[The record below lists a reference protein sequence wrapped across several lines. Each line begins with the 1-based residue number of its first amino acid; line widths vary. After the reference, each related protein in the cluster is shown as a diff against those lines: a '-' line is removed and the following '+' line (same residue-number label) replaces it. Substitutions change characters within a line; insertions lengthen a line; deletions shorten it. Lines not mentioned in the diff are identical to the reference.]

1 MAAMKALMIAM
12 MVVFLLLCMAE
23 LLRRRRSWHDE
34 MTRKFVHITVG
45 VTVAFWPY
53 LLSWNQIRFLSLAFA
68 VVVVLS
74 QYLNIF
80 KAIHSVERPTW
91 GELMFAVAVGVMTF
105 MTHDPIVYSTAILQ
119 MSLADGFAAVIGT
132 RFGKSNSYRVFRQ
145 RKSWAGTVAFFI
157 VSMLLLVGYT
167 VIADVTITWYY
178 LALLAA
184 LTALIENISVR
195 GLDNLLVPIVITAG
209 LRLLG

>member
-23 LLRRRRSWHDE
+23 LLRRHRSWHDE

-45 VTVAFWPY
+45 VTIAFWPY
-53 LLSWNQIRFLSLAFA
+53 LLSWNQIRFLSLAF
-68 VVVVLS
+68 VVVVIFS

-91 GELMFAVAVGVMTF
+91 GELMFAIAVGLMTF
-105 MTHDPIVYSTAILQ
+105 MTHDAIIYSTAILQ
-119 MSLADGFAAVIGT
+119 MSLADGLAAVVGT

-145 RKSWAGTVAFFI
+145 RKSWAGTAAFFV

>member
-1 MAAMKALMIAM
+1 MKALLTAM

-45 VTVAFWPY
+45 VTVALWPY
-53 LLSWNQIRFLSLAFA
+53 MLSWNQIRFLSLAFA

-91 GELMFAVAVGVMTF
+91 GELMFAVAVGLMTF
-105 MTHDPIVYSTAILQ
+105 MTNDPIIYSTAILQ
-119 MSLADGFAAVIGT
+119 MSLADGFAGVIGT
-132 RFGKSNSYRVFRQ
+132 RFGRSNSYRVFRQ
-145 RKSWAGTVAFFI
+145 HKSWAGTATFFV
-157 VSMLLLVGYT
+157 VSLLLLAGYALIT
-167 VIADVTITWYY
+167 DTMIAWYY
-178 LALLAA
+178 LALLSA
-184 LTALIENISVR
+184 LTAAIENISVR

-209 LRLLG
+209 LRVLG